1 MTEIS
6 HDLEEAMTIIWKE
19 IENGAD
25 SFESVNEKLKKY
37 IGEDVLKRLICE
49 GYVKRTSPGGRVE
62 FSEKGYSRAYD
73 LTRRHRLTERLLVD
87 VLHMDRSRV
96 DSDACMLEHII
107 SRELEENIC
116 TLLGH
121 PQVCPHGSR
130 ILPGNCCKNKVSKIE
145 RVIFKLSELKHGEC
159 GRVSYIHTQANPV
172 MHKIMSLG
180 LVPGLTIKVHS
191 SFPAYVVEFEQTQLA
206 LENEVAE
213 NIFVRKTS

>member
-6 HDLEEAMTIIWKE
+6 HELEEAMTIIWKH
-19 IENGAD
+19 IENGDD
-25 SFESVNEKLKKY
+25 SFEAVDDKLKKY
-37 IGEDVLKRLICE
+37 IGEDVLKRLMSE
-49 GYVKRTSPGGRVE
+49 GYVKNSRPGGRIE
-62 FSEKGYSRAYD
+62 FNEKGYSRAYD

-130 ILPGNCCKNKVSKIE
+130 ILPGECCKNKASKIE

-159 GRVSYIHTQANPV
+159 GRVSYIQTQTNPV

-206 LENEVAE
+206 LETEVAE
-213 NIFVRKTS
+213 NIFVRKIS